1 MLSTEFGNN
10 LKKIRKSRGYN
21 QQEVADKMEMTQASI
36 SQFEKGKRV
45 PTPSLIRKFAN
56 ALDADVEEFV
66 GSSDAEFEK
75 QMLMRNVKDL
85 SADSIKKINEFVELI
100 KAGNK

>member
-10 LKKIRKSRGYN
+10 LKKIRKNRGYN
-21 QQEVADKMEMTQASI
+21 QQEVAEKMEMTQASI
-36 SQFEKGKRV
+36 SQFEKGNRV

-56 ALDADVEEFV
+56 ILDANVEEFV
-66 GSSDAEFEK
+66 GSSDAEFER
-75 QMLMRNVKDL
+75 QMLMRNVEDL

-100 KAGNK
+100 KSGNK